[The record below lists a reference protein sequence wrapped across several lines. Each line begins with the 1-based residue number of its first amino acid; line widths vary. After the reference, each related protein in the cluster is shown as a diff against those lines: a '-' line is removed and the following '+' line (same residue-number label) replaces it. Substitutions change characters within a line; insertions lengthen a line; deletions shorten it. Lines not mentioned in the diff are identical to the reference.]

1 MSAVDP
7 KRRLDGQLRC
17 PFARVLRTVAQPMS
31 APDLWVH
38 ALGDPEFGK
47 ISFDGMHYAR
57 VSREG

>member
-1 MSAVDP
+1 MSVCEGTADSRP
-7 KRRLDGQLRC
+7 
-17 PFARVLRTVAQPMS
+17 PMS